1 MGGVVEGLG
10 GADAVKEEV
19 EPEGRGK
26 RVKGGE
32 LGWER
37 GEVVV
42 YGLREENRGHC
53 SQRDTQDEGRKREV
67 FETDLISS

>member
-42 YGLREENRGHC
+42 YGLRGDNRGHC
-53 SQRDTQDEGRKREV
+53 SQ
-67 FETDLISS
+67 